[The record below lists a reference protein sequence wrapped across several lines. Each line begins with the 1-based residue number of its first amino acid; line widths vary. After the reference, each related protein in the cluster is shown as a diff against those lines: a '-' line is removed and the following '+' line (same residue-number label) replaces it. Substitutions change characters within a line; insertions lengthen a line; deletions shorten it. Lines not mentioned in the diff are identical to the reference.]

1 MYRVND
7 VVFSDHGIDGIA
19 NPRPVARISFLGIGG
34 RGGGGE
40 GGLPQ
45 ETEPTIFVGMKDQ
58 VSSEDRS
65 VLEGPKAFSLLSPP
79 QMIPGVFQGGGG
91 VGMGE
96 EVESNENSGGSGKRM
111 VSRRI
116 LSLSFSFEASVEEGG
131 LPREI
136 LKFEVL
142 KLLER
147 H

>member
-1 MYRVND
+1 M
-7 VVFSDHGIDGIA
+7 
-19 NPRPVARISFLGIGG
+19 
-34 RGGGGE
+34 
-40 GGLPQ
+40 
-45 ETEPTIFVGMKDQ
+45 
-58 VSSEDRS
+58 
-65 VLEGPKAFSLLSPP
+65 
-79 QMIPGVFQGGGG
+79 GV
-91 VGMGE
+91 GE
-96 EVESNENSGGSGKRM
+96 EVESNENSGGFGKRM